1 MLDRST
7 LNPKQ
12 KELIRLFYLEDKSFI
27 EIGEILG
34 IEEITAKT
42 WHRKALKKIKD
53 LF

>member
-1 MLDRST
+1 M
-7 LNPKQ
+7 
-12 KELIRLFYLEDKSFI
+12 